1 MSVGPGLPAVPGDRI
16 ELRGLRVVGRCG
28 VLPEEVERGQ
38 PLEVDLDV
46 VTDMAAARASDDLVD
61 TVDYGAICAAVEQA
75 IVDDHVRLLEFLA
88 GKLADAVL
96 AVDGRIVAVE
106 VAVRKLRPPVP
117 QHLATSGVRITR
129 LRS

>member
-1 MSVGPGLPAVPGDRI
+1 MSDRVAGDRI

-28 VLPEEVERGQ
+28 VLPEEIERGQ

-46 VTDMAAARASDDLVD
+46 VTDMAAAGVSDDLAD
-61 TVDYGAICAAVEQA
+61 TVDYGAICAAVERA
-75 IVDDHVRLLEFLA
+75 ITDGHVQLLEFLA

-96 AVDGRIVAVE
+96 AVDGRISAVE

-117 QHLATSGVRITR
+117 QHLATSGVRVTR
-129 LRS
+129 LRP